1 MYAHPYIH
9 AVRRKKFV
17 NSNIEKAVRASFA
30 KQTFLKTI
38 GAELIGVSAGEVE
51 IELPFRSDLCQQ
63 HGFLHAGVVTSIV
76 DTACGY
82 AALSMMPEGSEV
94 LSVEFKINLLSPAVG
109 EKFLARGKVV
119 KAGKTL
125 TFVNGEVLAK
135 NGSGEK
141 LIATMSAT
149 MIARAG

>member
-1 MYAHPYIH
+1 M
-9 AVRRKKFV
+9 
-17 NSNIEKAVRASFA
+17 NSIIEQAVRASFA

-38 GAELIGVSAGEVE
+38 GAKLIGVSAGEVE

-94 LSVEFKINLLSPAVG
+94 LSVEFKINLLSPAIG
-109 EKFLARGKVV
+109 ENFLARGKVV

-125 TFVNGEVLAK
+125 TFVNGEVIAK
-135 NGSGEK
+135 NGNGEK

-149 MIARAG
+149 MIARAS

>member
-1 MYAHPYIH
+1 
-9 AVRRKKFV
+9 V
-17 NSNIEKAVRASFA
+17 NSTIEKAVCASFA

-63 HGFLHAGVVTSIV
+63 HGFLHAGVVTSIA

-82 AALSMMPEGSEV
+82 AALSMMPDGSEV

-119 KAGKTL
+119 KVGKTL

-135 NGSGEK
+135 NGGNEK
-141 LIATMSAT
+141 LIATISAT
-149 MIARAG
+149 MITR

>member
-1 MYAHPYIH
+1 M
-9 AVRRKKFV
+9 
-17 NSNIEKAVRASFA
+17 NSTIEKAVCASFA

-63 HGFLHAGVVTSIV
+63 HGFLHAGVVTSIA

-82 AALSMMPEGSEV
+82 AALSMMPDGSEV

-119 KAGKTL
+119 KVGKTL

-135 NGSGEK
+135 NGGNEK
-141 LIATMSAT
+141 LIATISAT
-149 MIARAG
+149 MITR

>member
-1 MYAHPYIH
+1 M
-9 AVRRKKFV
+9 
-17 NSNIEKAVRASFA
+17 NSTIEKAVRASFA

-38 GAELIGVSAGEVE
+38 GAELIGVSTGEVE

-125 TFVNGEVLAK
+125 TFVNGEVMAK
-135 NGSGEK
+135 NGGSEK

-149 MIARAG
+149 MITR

>member
-1 MYAHPYIH
+1 M
-9 AVRRKKFV
+9 
-17 NSNIEKAVRASFA
+17 NSTIEKAVRASFA

-38 GAELIGVSAGEVE
+38 GAELIGVGEGEVE

-82 AALSMMPEGSEV
+82 AALSLMPEGSEV
-94 LSVEFKINLLSPAVG
+94 LSVEFKINFLSPAVG
-109 EKFLARGKVV
+109 EKFLARGRVV

-125 TFVNGEVLAK
+125 TFVNGEVVAK
-135 NGSGEK
+135 NGGNEK
-141 LIATMSAT
+141 LIAAMLAT
-149 MIARAG
+149 MITR

>member
-1 MYAHPYIH
+1 M
-9 AVRRKKFV
+9 
-17 NSNIEKAVRASFA
+17 NSNFEKAVRASFA

-38 GAELIGVSAGEVE
+38 GAELIRVSAGEVE

-109 EKFLARGKVV
+109 EKFWARGKVV

-135 NGSGEK
+135 NGGEEK
-141 LIATMSAT
+141 LIATMMAT
-149 MIARAG
+149 MIARVG

>member
-1 MYAHPYIH
+1 M
-9 AVRRKKFV
+9 
-17 NSNIEKAVRASFA
+17 NSTIEKAVRASFA

-82 AALSMMPEGSEV
+82 AALSLMPEGSEV
-94 LSVEFKINLLSPAVG
+94 LSVEFKINFLSPAVG

-125 TFVNGEVLAK
+125 TVVNGEAVAK
-135 NGSGEK
+135 NRGNEK
-141 LIATMSAT
+141 LIATMLAT
-149 MIARAG
+149 MITR